1 MSDFFLT
8 TLRKGGRF
16 RSQNP
21 GYPGVVNGPFRLLV
35 VVTTPVEEDV
45 LRREIR
51 RLAGDGA
58 KVKVVAPATVSAL
71 DWLTNAEDDARAEAK
86 DLAEGTVESLGPA
99 EWASAEVGDNDPVQA
114 IEDALR
120 TFRADEILVVTRPE
134 EQADWLEQGV
144 FEDDLSRFGVPVA
157 HLVVPGNGQPR

>member
-1 MSDFFLT
+1 VPGF
-8 TLRKGGRF
+8 GH
-16 RSQNP
+16 RSH
-21 GYPGVVNGPFRLLV
+21 GYPGAVSGQFRLLV

-86 DLAEGTVESLGPA
+86 DIAEGTVESLGSA
-99 EWASAEVGDNDPVQA
+99 ELASAEVGDNDPVQA

-144 FEDDLSRFGVPVA
+144 FEDDLSRFGVPVS